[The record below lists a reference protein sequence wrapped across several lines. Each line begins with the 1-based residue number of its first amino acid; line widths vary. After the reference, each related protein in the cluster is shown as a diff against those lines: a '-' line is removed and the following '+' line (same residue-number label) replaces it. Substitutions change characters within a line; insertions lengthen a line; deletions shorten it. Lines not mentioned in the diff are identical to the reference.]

1 MKKLKFLLLVFALAV
16 LGCQSQQSA
25 NLVPGSESPTV
36 RHSNETQ
43 HILRQDIKIFIGRGG
58 CCYGHFVSVTREGRL
73 SYSVA
78 TYELE
83 SFDESHSPSS
93 QLETFDPELIK
104 VDRRYAVRERD
115 IATDTRKQIAEL
127 LLNIEG
133 LRFQDDLLVDDD
145 MVYHIYLDDQLI
157 AYGYHSNL
165 NRFPTRL
172 QDLISLIL
180 GQVELH
186 QLPGMA

>member
-1 MKKLKFLLLVFALAV
+1 MKKCKILLLVFALV
-16 LGCQSQQSA
+16 GLGCQTRQSGEH
-25 NLVPGSESPTV
+25 VRGSDPPTGPI
-36 RHSNETQ
+36 SNQ
-43 HILRQDIKIFIGRGG
+43 PKHLFDQDIKIFMGRGG

-145 MVYHIYLDDQLI
+145 MVYHIYLDEQLI

-172 QDLISLIL
+172 QDLIILIL